1 MLTFLA
7 RRLALGILVMWL
19 VTVIVFIIFYIGPGS
34 ADVARALAGRDAPP
48 STVALIARRLLL
60 DRPWYVQYG
69 HFIWELLHGNLG
81 FDYYHDE
88 PVTTIVAQGIPIT
101 LSLIVGAAP
110 IWLLIGVLTGMYS
123 ARHPRSFLDRS
134 FTTFALAFY
143 STPTFVLGVLLIL
156 LLYYQLTIHGIAL
169 FPGSGFT
176 PLTQNPFE
184 WFRGLVLPWLT
195 LALVAAATYTRLTR
209 SSMLDVLGED
219 YVRTA
224 RAKGLSERRVVWRH
238 ALRAALTP
246 ILTQFGID
254 VGTLV
259 GGTVITE
266 QVFGLPGLGW
276 TAVHSIEQ
284 QDLPVIIG
292 IVIVACA
299 AVVVA
304 NIVVD
309 ALYAFVDPR
318 VRLH

>member
-1 MLTFLA
+1 MFLT

-19 VTVIVFIIFYIGPGS
+19 VTVIVFVIFYIGPGS

-48 STVALIARRLLL
+48 ATVALIARRLLL

-69 HFIWELLHGNLG
+69 HFVWGLLHGNLG

-88 PVTTIVAQGIPIT
+88 AVTTIVAQGIPIT

-110 IWLLIGVLTGMYS
+110 IWLAIGVLTGMYS
-123 ARHPRSFLDRS
+123 ARHPRSFADRS

-169 FPGSGFT
+169 FPGSGYT

-184 WFRGLVLPWLT
+184 WFRGLILPWLT

-209 SSMLDVLGED
+209 SAMLDVLGED

-224 RAKGLSERRVVWRH
+224 RAKGLGERRVVWRH

-246 ILTQFGID
+246 VLTQFGID

-276 TAVHSIEQ
+276 TAVHAIQE

-292 IVIVACA
+292 IVIVASA
-299 AVVVA
+299 AVVVS
-304 NIVVD
+304 NIAVD

>member
-292 IVIVACA
+292 IVIVASA